1 MNKNEEPPLNNQD
14 SRSDRLWRAAA
25 VLLALAFWQVL
36 SACLRQNILL
46 PSPWQVFVR
55 LGTLWREE
63 GFLRTILF
71 SSSRIC
77 GGLLAGLAAGILLGA
92 AASRSRHME
101 LLLQPW
107 MTAVKS
113 VPVAAFIVILLI
125 WISGRKLSVL
135 IAAMVVLPIV
145 YQNVLTGCR
154 STDPRMR
161 EMAQVFRFSRTERI
175 RMITWPALWPYLYA
189 ACRTAAGMAWKA
201 GIAAEILGT
210 PQGSIGKQMYLSKTI
225 LDTETLLAWTV
236 IAVLLGVF
244 SEKIVLWLLSGAN
257 RQLMSCMNR
266 HIPEERI
273 ADTGGESTE
282 AAAHAGQKNKNT
294 GRSSVQTDIILSHVS
309 KSFGEKHVLEDL
321 SAVFPFGKVS
331 IIRGPSGAGKTTLT
345 RLVMGLEEPD
355 GGTVEGVPER
365 ISAVFQEDRL
375 CEQLSVLQN
384 VLAGSAARAGRSLA
398 EEHLREV
405 GLGGSLLLPAAA
417 CSGGMKRRAAIVRAV
432 LADSELVIL
441 DEPFSGLDPETCA
454 EVKTYIDRHTAGK
467 TVLLV
472 SHEEDAEW
480 KESALLLTGKSG

>member
-1 MNKNEEPPLNNQD
+1 MNRNEKPLLNNQD
-14 SRSDRLWRAAA
+14 SRSDRLWSAAA
-25 VLLALAFWQVL
+25 VLPALAFWQVL

-46 PSPWQVFVR
+46 PSPWQVCVR
-55 LGTLWREE
+55 LGSLWHED
-63 GFLRTILF
+63 GFLHTILF
-71 SSSRIC
+71 SGSRIC
-77 GGLLAGLAAGILLGA
+77 GGLLAGLAAGILLGW
-92 AASRSRHME
+92 AASRSRHLE
-101 LLLQPW
+101 LLLRPW

-113 VPVAAFIVILLI
+113 VPVTAFIVILLI
-125 WISGRKLSVL
+125 WISGRRLSVP

-154 STDPRMR
+154 SVDLRMR
-161 EMAQVFRFSRTERI
+161 EMAQIFRFSRAERF

-236 IAVLLGVF
+236 IAVLLGVL
-244 SEKIVLWLLSGAN
+244 SEKAVLWLLSGAN

-266 HIPEERI
+266 HIPGEWI
-273 ADTGGESTE
+273 TDTAGQSTE
-282 AAAHAGQKNKNT
+282 AADAGRKNQNS
-294 GRSSVQTDIILSHVS
+294 GRSREQTDIILSHIS
-309 KSFGEKHVLEDL
+309 KSYGEKLVLEDL
-321 SAVFPFGKVS
+321 SAVFPAGKVS

-375 CEQLSVLQN
+375 CEQMTVLQN
-384 VLAGSAARAGRSLA
+384 VLAGSAAPAGRSLA
-398 EEHLREV
+398 EEHLRDA
-405 GLGGSLLLPAAA
+405 GLGDSLLLPVSA
-417 CSGGMKRRAAIVRAV
+417 CSGGMKRRTAIVRAV
-432 LADSELVIL
+432 LADSELMIL
-441 DEPFSGLDPETCA
+441 DEPFSGLDPETRS
-454 EVKTYIDRHTAGK
+454 EVKRYIERHTAGR

-480 KESALLLTGKSG
+480 KESALLLTGKSD